1 MQISLDE
8 KNIFIHFCI
17 HVNYMTYELVHNVL
31 LITAVMTLLQCQGPE
46 WTTRPNCPRLAV
58 PWGSP
63 YLPIAQPPVSAS
75 WISAFQWPD
84 AAAFS
89 GLTG

>member
-46 WTTRPNCPRLAV
+46 
-58 PWGSP
+58 
-63 YLPIAQPPVSAS
+63 
-75 WISAFQWPD
+75 
-84 AAAFS
+84 
-89 GLTG
+89 